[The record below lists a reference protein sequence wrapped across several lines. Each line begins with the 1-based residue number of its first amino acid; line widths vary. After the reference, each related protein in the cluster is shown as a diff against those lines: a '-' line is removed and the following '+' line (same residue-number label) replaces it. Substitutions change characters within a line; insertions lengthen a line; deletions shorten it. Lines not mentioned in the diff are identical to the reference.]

1 MAASPSAGPS
11 AAQPATD
18 QQTPGDG
25 PSTQPQRA
33 PGDGPGTQPQHAGGD
48 GPGSQ
53 PQRAAGD
60 SPAARRQHA
69 TIAGHLGDQD
79 TAAERSLDPDPSVR
93 ASAFGALARL
103 GGWDAAALARAL
115 ADPDPGVR
123 RRGATIAGRHA
134 AAAAHAD
141 DDAAAHGA
149 ATNDDDAAGSP
160 AATDEACAAHAV
172 PAAAV
177 HTDDDAAAGRPA
189 TAADRRIPDDTT
201 ADLAVQGAALLVA
214 TDDADD
220 AVVEAAAWALGE
232 LPPAARPAGTVTR
245 LSALVTGHPDP
256 LCQEAAVA
264 ALGAIGDPRG
274 LDAVLHALGGRP
286 PLRRRAAVALAA
298 FDDPRADEAL
308 QRCRLDRDWQVRE
321 VVEELMGPD
330 PDVLGTP
337 VPEPHDPDGPGT
349 PAPEAAN
356 TSPNSEFIP
365 TPGTGKAGAAG
376 PEPGGDAAGA
386 DWI

>member
-18 QQTPGDG
+18 QRTPGDG
-25 PSTQPQRA
+25 PETQPQHA
-33 PGDGPGTQPQHAGGD
+33 PGDGPETQPRH
-48 GPGSQ
+48 
-53 PQRAAGD
+53 AAGD
-60 SPAARRQHA
+60 SSAARRQHA
-69 TIAGHLGDQD
+69 AVAGHLGDQD
-79 TAAERSLDPDPSVR
+79 TATERSLDPDPSVR

-103 GGWDAAALARAL
+103 GRWDAAALARAL
-115 ADPDPGVR
+115 ADRDPGVR

-134 AAAAHAD
+134 AAAAHDD
-141 DDAAAHGA
+141 DDADA
-149 ATNDDDAAGSP
+149 AAGSP
-160 AATDEACAAHAV
+160 AASGSPDPSV
-172 PAAAV
+172 PAAADV
-177 HTDDDAAAGRPA
+177 ACAARARTDDAAAAHAAAGSPA
-189 TAADRRIPDDTT
+189 TPADRCIPDDTT
-201 ADLAVQGAALLVA
+201 ADLAEQGAALLVA

-232 LPPAARPAGTVTR
+232 LPLAARPTGTVAR
-245 LSALVTGHPDP
+245 LSALATGHPDP

-264 ALGAIGDPRG
+264 ALGAIGDPGG

-308 QRCRLDRDWQVRE
+308 QRCRSDRDWQVRE

-337 VPEPHDPDGPGT
+337 VPEPHDPDRAGT
-349 PAPEAAN
+349 PVPEAAD
-356 TSPNSEFIP
+356 TSPKSEFIP
-365 TPGTGKAGAAG
+365 TPGPGHAGAAG
-376 PEPGGDAAGA
+376 PEPGGDASGA